1 MNVIDCRPPEV
12 SIIVGE
18 GVDAAACLS
27 WVVWCSGSVLPG
39 QPFSEC
45 ETLAFS
51 SFMLIC
57 EKD

>member
-27 WVVWCSGSVLPG
+27 WVVWCSGSVCVAWATFLR
-39 QPFSEC
+39 
-45 ETLAFS
+45 
-51 SFMLIC
+51 M
-57 EKD
+57 